1 MVGPSLVSRYSALQN
16 RELHSELTNT
26 HYDFVCFS
34 IRCIVYRISIDNNFP
49 VLTGS
54 NFSYHLK
61 LYIYKTSI
69 KIYVISNINYFNIL
83 LYLHILYLN
92 FC

>member
-1 MVGPSLVSRYSALQN
+1 MVGPSLVSRYSTLQTH
-16 RELHSELTNT
+16 EIQPELTNT

-61 LYIYKTSI
+61 LYIYKISI
-69 KIYVISNINYFNIL
+69 KIYVISNINYFNAL
-83 LYLHILYLN
+83 LYLHILYLT